1 MLSLH
6 KKCVIASVIIWWRW
20 FPGVSG
26 VALANTLVI
35 EGCEEARESAVP
47 TFLSPETEELVLH
60 FFGLM
65 VAYWTGCFFW
75 RCRSRFDVFLPLFL
89 MACEQTCSLLIVW
102 CQSHVA
108 RLFVFKFWIGF
119 SVISVSRLV
128 GYLILRRLMKPICKN
143 NRFFPV
149 NRLTASPYV
158 LMVRKIICC

>member
-1 MLSLH
+1 MIVYKFLATSMSLHSAIANSLVQSYSFTTLFLEKVVLLGTWYHGSQIFSKCWKPGLLTVLKGMLSLH

-35 EGCEEARESAVP
+35 EGCEEDRESSVP
-47 TFLSPETEELVLH
+47 TFFSPETELVSR

-75 RCRSRFDVFLPLFL
+75 RCRSRFDVLLPLFL

-102 CQSHVA
+102 C
-108 RLFVFKFWIGF
+108 
-119 SVISVSRLV
+119 
-128 GYLILRRLMKPICKN
+128 
-143 NRFFPV
+143 
-149 NRLTASPYV
+149 
-158 LMVRKIICC
+158 